1 MLPVASSGGV
11 TIFCPDDGRYSFF
24 NSPYLSHQIMTGVD
38 IYSDVSINNT
48 AQSPVCGKILHV
60 RRVKAPPGR
69 DFKAP
74 DHDTVTIIGT
84 NMPDRVVKIL
94 HVETEIPVGE
104 YVGVGA
110 ILGPMI
116 RSGYFGYRTPLHA
129 HVEVRPVTDPLRVR
143 GGYLMESLLELDKLE
158 PTTKL
163 AGLVEYAW
171 RGYAQIR
178 LKGDANW
185 VVADVGGRPGILDGG
200 IPLYGWLG
208 THVNAPNV
216 GAAITLCGKKIGF
229 VTYTRPRS
237 CVAECTAFDSRINST
252 QVDLFFV
259 LSPQRST
266 IFMATSK
273 RRDELDL
280 NVDDE
285 VEVTIS

>member
-1 MLPVASSGGV
+1 
-11 TIFCPDDGRYSFF
+11 
-24 NSPYLSHQIMTGVD
+24 MTGVD

-158 PTTKL
+158 PTTEL
-163 AGLVEYAW
+163 AGTVAYAR

-178 LKGDANW
+178 LKGDAKW
-185 VVADVGGRPGILDGG
+185 VVTDVGGRPGILDGG

-208 THVNAPNV
+208 THVNAPKM
-216 GAAITLCGKKIGF
+216 GAAITLLGKKIGL
-229 VTYTRPRS
+229 VTKTSPRS
-237 CVAECTAFDSRINST
+237 CVAKCTAFNSRIGSS
-252 QVDLFFV
+252 QVDLFYV
-259 LSPQRST
+259 LSPKRRT

-273 RRDELDL
+273 RHGKLDL
-280 NVDDE
+280 HVNEE
-285 VEVTIS
+285 VEVKVH